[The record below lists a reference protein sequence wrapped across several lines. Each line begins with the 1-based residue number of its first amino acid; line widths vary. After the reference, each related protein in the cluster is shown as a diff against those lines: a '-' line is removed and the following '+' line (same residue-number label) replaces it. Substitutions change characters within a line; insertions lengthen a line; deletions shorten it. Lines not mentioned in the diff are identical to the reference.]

1 MSRLF
6 SFKSVLAAAIV
17 SLGVAGLE
25 NSAAASHL
33 RGPRVVINHFGLP
46 PIWTPPCRYETVID
60 YEFRTIQYT
69 ECITR
74 YTPCGRPYHVHVVR
88 TKVVRVPVERLV
100 KVCY

>member
-1 MSRLF
+1 MSRLL
-6 SFKSVLAAAIV
+6 SLTSVLAAAII
-17 SLGVAGLE
+17 SLGAVGEENAVQAG
-25 NSAAASHL
+25 HFKT
-33 RGPRVVINHFGLP
+33 PKVVINQFVSP

-88 TKVVRVPVERLV
+88 TKVVKVPVERLV

>member
-6 SFKSVLAAAIV
+6 SFKSVLAAAAV
-17 SLGVAGLE
+17 ALGLSGWE
-25 NSAAASHL
+25 NTAAASHL
-33 RGPRVVINHFGLP
+33 RSPKVVINHFVSP
-46 PIWTPPCRYETVID
+46 PVWMPPCRYETVID

-88 TKVVRVPVERLV
+88 TKVVKVPVERLV

>member
-6 SFKSVLAAAIV
+6 SLKNVLAAAIV
-17 SLGVAGLE
+17 SLGAAGFE
-25 NSAAASHL
+25 ATAHAGHFPS
-33 RGPRVVINHFGLP
+33 PPVVINHCDSP

-60 YEFRTIQYT
+60 YEFRRIKYT

-88 TKVVRVPVERLV
+88 TKLVKVPVERLV